1 MPPAPTPREDE
12 ARLSG
17 SRAEFIGSLPRRLE
31 TLRAALRVAEQTP
44 GDPDRQNGLLR
55 RLHAVASGARV
66 LGFAS
71 VAEVL
76 AEAERSVRKAVG
88 SNKPAPFAEVA
99 RALDLLPSLVLGASV
114 ATRGAGARGHA
125 LPEGWPL
132 SALVLGPQALADALI
147 AGEGTA
153 RVECERADEAT
164 RALEL
169 ARIMGPDIVVVDGDE
184 PSARKFVLDWH
195 ADALIEPVPIVVVG
209 SFDNPE
215 STAAFVEIGAAR
227 VLPKPCSPDT
237 LRRTVEELREQASQ
251 PRGGREPLG
260 DLTVAAL
267 SDRIA
272 AEIKRGLVDAL
283 DGGSPHATVPLGE
296 GHDVMAAVWGAVAR
310 VRELVTL
317 RSSGS
322 VRFEQAGPEGS
333 VPFASWGANER
344 RVGERGPGH
353 ARAPEGVSLQG
364 RRAVVADDDPAVVWF
379 MSSLLKAVGVQ
390 VLEAHDGRR
399 ALERA
404 FESWPDVVISD
415 VMMPKLDGF
424 SLCHELKRDVAV
436 RDVPV
441 ILLSW
446 KEDLLQRVRELGAAA
461 DGYLRKEAT
470 ASAVVERVREVLR
483 PRARVEERMAAGG
496 EVRGRLDGLTTRLVL
511 ELACRD
517 SRDVRISVRD
527 AAYLFEAQ
535 IRGGE
540 LVALTRTAADGS
552 FTRGAEVVGS
562 LLGASAGRF
571 VVQPDGSACRQ
582 ELNGKLSEILAAP
595 LTRAR
600 NALAAV
606 SADSL
611 VRLRRLELDHA
622 LVQTYLACT
631 PEPAAGVLRRVLA
644 GEAPSELVLS
654 GAVSA
659 RLLELVLSDIAR
671 RGGVIDSEVDR
682 SSLPASPPTP
692 STPAVYTEPLP
703 ATGVAA
709 LTSAPAEESS
719 EDDGSGWFAAA
730 VEASPLPP
738 AMPPV
743 QPVIVSPVAY
753 RARVPAGTGT
763 EVMAVVKLP
772 EGTSAEPHGP
782 GEAPA
787 ASGAPTPPPA
797 AEVRSEG
804 PQEPGEA
811 LRVPGAANTLP
822 LDQVVTPGT
831 DWASGPLFA
840 FGPPEPT
847 LDGVG
852 TAPVTE
858 SPAAP
863 PAEATH
869 SPSEDASGDKPAIEN
884 AARGGEAAADEPPA
898 ADKPSA
904 ADKLPAADKPP
915 AADEPPAA
923 DKPSAA
929 DKPPAADK
937 PRARSR
943 ETPDPERSLPVPIET
958 SRLPTMPPA
967 RPRAAAEEESGSVVG
982 LLFKAV
988 LAGGVAF
995 AVTHFLILPLFS
1007 KDKPSP
1013 DAAPVSA
1020 GAPAPTLAPPP
1031 PLMVEELE
1039 PPAGIELSGD
1049 QGVIE
1054 VELASTD
1061 AIYVDGQLVG
1071 PGPIQRVP
1079 TAAGSHRVEVR
1090 NAAASST
1097 IEVVLT
1103 AGRRARVQ
1111 PATALVPAAPAPA
1124 ASAP

>member
-1 MPPAPTPREDE
+1 
-12 ARLSG
+12 
-17 SRAEFIGSLPRRLE
+17 LE
-31 TLRAALRVAEQTP
+31 TLRAALRLAEQTP
-44 GDPDRQNGLLR
+44 ADPDRQNGLLR
-55 RLHAVASGARV
+55 RLHAVASAARV

-114 ATRGAGARGHA
+114 STRGTGARGHS

-237 LRRTVEELREQASQ
+237 LRRTVEELREQASK

-272 AEIKRGLVDAL
+272 AEIRRGLVDAL

-317 RSSGS
+317 RSGGG

-552 FTRGAEVVGS
+552 FTRGVEVVGS

-600 NALAAV
+600 HALAAV

-611 VRLRRLELDHA
+611 VRLRRLELDRA

-644 GEAPSELVLS
+644 GEAPSELVVS

-682 SSLPASPPTP
+682 SSLPAPPPTP
-692 STPAVYTEPLP
+692 SAPAVYTEPLP
-703 ATGVAA
+703 AAGEAA
-709 LTSAPAEESS
+709 LAVPSALAEESG

-763 EVMAVVKLP
+763 EVMSVVKLP
-772 EGTSAEPHGP
+772 KGTADEPQ
-782 GEAPA
+782 APA
-787 ASGAPTPPPA
+787 VGLPASSEPTPPPP
-797 AEVRSEG
+797 AEVRSDE
-804 PQEPGEA
+804 PQEPAEA
-811 LRVPGAANTLP
+811 LRVPGAAHTLP
-822 LDQVVTPGT
+822 LDPVVTPGT

-852 TAPVTE
+852 AAAVTE
-858 SPAAP
+858 STAAQ
-863 PAEATH
+863 PAEAA
-869 SPSEDASGDKPAIEN
+869 PSSGD
-884 AARGGEAAADEPPA
+884 DES
-898 ADKPSA
+898 ADKPTA
-904 ADKLPAADKPP
+904 
-915 AADEPPAA
+915 
-923 DKPSAA
+923 
-929 DKPPAADK
+929 
-937 PRARSR
+937 
-943 ETPDPERSLPVPIET
+943 PDPERSLPVPIET

-967 RPRAAAEEESGSVVG
+967 RPREAEEESGSLIG

-995 AVTHFLILPLFS
+995 ALTHFLILPLFS
-1007 KDKPSP
+1007 KDKPSQTA
-1013 DAAPVSA
+1013 AAPSA
-1020 GAPAPTLAPPP
+1020 VAPAPTPAAPPP
-1031 PLMVEELE
+1031 LTVEELE

-1049 QGVIE
+1049 QGIIE
-1054 VELASTD
+1054 VEIASTD

-1071 PGPIQRVP
+1071 PGPTQRLP
-1079 TAAGSHRVEVR
+1079 TAPGNHRVEVR

-1111 PATALVPAAPAPA
+1111 PGAALVPAVPAPA

>member
-1 MPPAPTPREDE
+1 
-12 ARLSG
+12 
-17 SRAEFIGSLPRRLE
+17 
-31 TLRAALRVAEQTP
+31 
-44 GDPDRQNGLLR
+44 
-55 RLHAVASGARV
+55 
-66 LGFAS
+66 
-71 VAEVL
+71 
-76 AEAERSVRKAVG
+76 
-88 SNKPAPFAEVA
+88 
-99 RALDLLPSLVLGASV
+99 
-114 ATRGAGARGHA
+114 
-125 LPEGWPL
+125 
-132 SALVLGPQALADALI
+132 
-147 AGEGTA
+147 
-153 RVECERADEAT
+153 
-164 RALEL
+164 
-169 ARIMGPDIVVVDGDE
+169 
-184 PSARKFVLDWH
+184 
-195 ADALIEPVPIVVVG
+195 
-209 SFDNPE
+209 
-215 STAAFVEIGAAR
+215 
-227 VLPKPCSPDT
+227 
-237 LRRTVEELREQASQ
+237 
-251 PRGGREPLG
+251 
-260 DLTVAAL
+260 
-267 SDRIA
+267 
-272 AEIKRGLVDAL
+272 
-283 DGGSPHATVPLGE
+283 
-296 GHDVMAAVWGAVAR
+296 

-317 RSSGS
+317 RSGGG

-344 RVGERGPGH
+344 RVGERGPGR
-353 ARAPEGVSLQG
+353 ARAAEGVSLQG
-364 RRAVVADDDPAVVWF
+364 RRALVADDDPAVVWF

-517 SRDVRISVRD
+517 ARDVRISVRD

-582 ELNGKLSEILAAP
+582 ELSGKLSEILATP

-600 NALAAV
+600 SALAAV

-611 VRLRRLELDHA
+611 VRLRRLELDRE

-644 GEAPSELVLS
+644 GESPSELVLS

-671 RGGVIDSEVDR
+671 RGGIVDSQVDR
-682 SSLPASPPTP
+682 SSLPVSAPTP
-692 STPAVYTEPLP
+692 SAPAVAASAYTEPLP
-703 ATGVAA
+703 GVAESA
-709 LTSAPAEESS
+709 LAVATASTEESGD
-719 EDDGSGWFAAA
+719 DDGSGWFAAA

-743 QPVIVSPVAY
+743 QPVIVSPLAY
-753 RARVPAGTGT
+753 RARIPAGAGT
-763 EVMAVVKLP
+763 EIMAVAKLP
-772 EGTSAEPHGP
+772 EDPASEPLTAPGEPQAASAALAEPS
-782 GEAPA
+782 EPA
-787 ASGAPTPPPA
+787 APSPVET
-797 AEVRSEG
+797 RSE
-804 PQEPGEA
+804 EPVEPA
-811 LRVPGAANTLP
+811 ERLRVPGTVDTLP
-822 LDQVVTPGT
+822 LDQVVTPGS

-840 FGPPEPT
+840 FGPSEPT

-852 TAPVTE
+852 SAPVTE
-858 SPAAP
+858 SAAE
-863 PAEATH
+863 PAEPVP
-869 SPSEDASGDKPAIEN
+869 SPGDKPVTDKSA
-884 AARGGEAAADEPPA
+884 EPAEPA
-898 ADKPSA
+898 EEVPSPGAKPVADKP
-904 ADKLPAADKPP
+904 DV
-915 AADEPPAA
+915 EPSPQEN
-923 DKPSAA
+923 D
-929 DKPPAADK
+929 
-937 PRARSR
+937 
-943 ETPDPERSLPVPIET
+943 TPDPERSLPVPIET

-967 RPRAAAEEESGSVVG
+967 RPRAADEESGSLIG

-988 LAGGVAF
+988 LAGGAAF

-1007 KDKPSP
+1007 KDKPA
-1013 DAAPVSA
+1013 DQADAPVSA
-1020 GAPAPTLAPPP
+1020 LAPAAPTLAPPP
-1031 PLMVEELE
+1031 PLAAEELE
-1039 PPAGIELSGD
+1039 PPAGIELAAG

-1054 VELASTD
+1054 VEIGSTD
-1061 AIYVDGQLVG
+1061 AIYVDGELVG
-1071 PGPIQRVP
+1071 PGPTQRVP
-1079 TAAGSHRVEVR
+1079 TSAGSHRVEVR

-1111 PATALVPAAPAPA
+1111 PAPALVPAPA
-1124 ASAP
+1124 ASVP